1 MITVAD
7 HELYT
12 DCLRLYGHKWLFWPL
27 LTIEDSRDSCEHKKG
42 DRIDLM
48 SRSAKTAFRQGI
60 SQHWG
65 QIIQQRNRLKIKTYN

>member
-1 MITVAD
+1 MNTI
-7 HELYT
+7 
-12 DCLRLYGHKWLFWPL
+12 LFWPL

-48 SRSAKTAFRQGI
+48 SRSAKTAFPQRI

-65 QIIQQRNRLKIKTYN
+65 QIIQQRGRLKVKTYNRDGTFPISSRK